1 MDINLLLEPL
11 EEILQNTYF
20 NLAPYN
26 PNNTESYFQ
35 ELLMDNL
42 TVKLKQRIESEIS
55 LQKYVKNIVGENIG
69 LKNKTSRYD
78 LFIRVFSVVFELK
91 NVGDLD
97 ITNTQQLL
105 HYLNN
110 SDFKYGILVNFTKS
124 GKNIKNTYVHCKV
137 YEKCELVTKNDKF
150 NTSYSHYKYKCIKD
164 FKTQTYY
171 EVMGDNLIDESVFE
185 IQ

>member
-1 MDINLLLEPL
+1 MQGGVFIEMDINLLLEPL

-78 LFIRVFSVVFELK
+78 LFIRVF
-91 NVGDLD
+91 NV
-97 ITNTQQLL
+97 
-105 HYLNN
+105 
-110 SDFKYGILVNFTKS
+110 KK
-124 GKNIKNTYVHCKV
+124 K
-137 YEKCELVTKNDKF
+137 
-150 NTSYSHYKYKCIKD
+150 
-164 FKTQTYY
+164 
-171 EVMGDNLIDESVFE
+171 
-185 IQ
+185 